1 MLDLKHGGHILP
13 QDAPD
18 ACDTAQ
24 AMGYRL
30 AKTPPQVTPFD
41 YLLPALKSN
50 PESRIPG
57 DPAKVTADL
66 KALGAAMVGDA
77 ARRPPTPR

>member
-18 ACDTAQ
+18 ARDTAQ

-30 AKTPPQVTPFD
+30 AKTPPAGNAV
-41 YLLPALKSN
+41 
-50 PESRIPG
+50 
-57 DPAKVTADL
+57 
-66 KALGAAMVGDA
+66 
-77 ARRPPTPR
+77 